1 MKRSVTAKRF
11 QRFNEIRLPLRS
23 IVLAAFFLLGVMF
36 GCAAAQRAKSVVGEE
51 LAAYLQRFAELANG
65 SLPGASLIFESGYL
79 WVMSFARGIP
89 IALARLRKSNVV
101 A

>member
-36 GCAAAQRAKSVVGEE
+36 GYAAAQRAKTVVGEE
-51 LAAYLQRFAELANG
+51 LAAYLQRFAELAYEMKSFDG
-65 SLPGASLIFESGYL
+65 KMPQDQVDAFAASS
-79 WVMSFARGIP
+79 
-89 IALARLRKSNVV
+89 
-101 A
+101 